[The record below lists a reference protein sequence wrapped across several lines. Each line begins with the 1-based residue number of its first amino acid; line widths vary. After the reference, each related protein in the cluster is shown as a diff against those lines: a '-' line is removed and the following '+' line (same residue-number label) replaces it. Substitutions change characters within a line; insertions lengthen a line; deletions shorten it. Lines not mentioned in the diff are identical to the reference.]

1 MSYVYSV
8 SDRGNGRE
16 LLKHDEADGSI
27 VNSYQPASGQH
38 VNGFSLNGDSSKAVA
53 ALYTDAHVQ
62 ALIDLES
69 MSEDYRIDTGGYAY
83 THVASN
89 GDLLFHVPDSGVERR
104 SQSDGSL
111 IASYGI
117 GSLGGSEQLA
127 PASDGGWF
135 LYDVGSDTM
144 AKFGSAGTEEWT
156 TSQANGSG
164 MVSIRGT
171 PDGGVMVGGS
181 DDSISRRNSDGSL
194 AYNVTPESYRHADSI
209 KIDDTGHAVYHAR
222 ANRDIIQI
230 TINDGTK
237 TVSVDEPE
245 DDSVYHSAPTK
256 DAHFYGDSSAG
267 LTKFD
272 DTGSVVYQVYQSTN
286 FSNGS
291 LHSFPDY
298 AAHPSGWETT
308 VVESAVATKMTPTT
322 TQNTAVGSIV
332 ASASVSP
339 TSSNSTPLTAG
350 GAPQGIASATTVA
363 SSATM
368 QSASVSSSGQPSATK
383 AEGTSL
389 MRTVDTSVPAV
400 STKSRASTS
409 TQTATGTRIRTAT
422 ASTSTS
428 SAVMHTPSAITETV
442 ASESNYGYVGDSN
455 GLYRYNP
462 DGTRQWSKTS
472 IRADNVCTDS
482 NGTVYVTDSD
492 TDTIY
497 AFDET
502 GAEVWHTDL
511 PVGLG
516 GLAVGQAGTLYYYN
530 TSSSPTEIH
539 RLDASTGAV
548 EWTET
553 WSTHIHTEAL
563 DVDENL
569 YVGTNDARIRRYNRD
584 GSIEWTQDESSSYEG
599 NASVETDGQGHV
611 YVHLNYSAD
620 NDGRLREYDISGG
633 FANESQTVP
642 YEGGETLVHDGGQ
655 HFYIGTSDYLAKYD
669 WSSASN
675 QWETSLEYTPTEVDV
690 TPHGN
695 VYVTLTPFG
704 GDPVFRRYDDSDG
717 ALVETIDAVDG
728 ELGMFPEYAANQ
740 DAWTPMSRASVTAS
754 KAPTASTT
762 ASPSS
767 LGTAGGQASKLTG
780 ASMMAT
786 PASTGAAGGTA
797 TMASGAATAVTPGSR
812 GTAGGSAT
820 KVPGSAIP
828 SPATGARVT
837 TGLSTKVNGL
847 TTMQTAVLTNLL
859 APSVERTSVSGGTI
873 TPTVTTT
880 SHPTAQKVGTA
891 ASPAIVEQIV
901 IADGRATK
909 YEISTSTWTPFEFER
924 QVRSLE
930 NSLNDSPLTPSQ
942 NDSTLTD
949 SDNATR

>member
-1 MSYVYSV
+1 
-8 SDRGNGRE
+8 
-16 LLKHDEADGSI
+16 
-27 VNSYQPASGQH
+27 
-38 VNGFSLNGDSSKAVA
+38 
-53 ALYTDAHVQ
+53 
-62 ALIDLES
+62 
-69 MSEDYRIDTGGYAY
+69 
-83 THVASN
+83 
-89 GDLLFHVPDSGVERR
+89 
-104 SQSDGSL
+104 
-111 IASYGI
+111 
-117 GSLGGSEQLA
+117 
-127 PASDGGWF
+127 
-135 LYDVGSDTM
+135 
-144 AKFGSAGTEEWT
+144 
-156 TSQANGSG
+156 
-164 MVSIRGT
+164 
-171 PDGGVMVGGS
+171 
-181 DDSISRRNSDGSL
+181 
-194 AYNVTPESYRHADSI
+194 
-209 KIDDTGHAVYHAR
+209 
-222 ANRDIIQI
+222 
-230 TINDGTK
+230 
-237 TVSVDEPE
+237 
-245 DDSVYHSAPTK
+245 
-256 DAHFYGDSSAG
+256 
-267 LTKFD
+267 
-272 DTGSVVYQVYQSTN
+272 
-286 FSNGS
+286 
-291 LHSFPDY
+291 
-298 AAHPSGWETT
+298 
-308 VVESAVATKMTPTT
+308 
-322 TQNTAVGSIV
+322 
-332 ASASVSP
+332 
-339 TSSNSTPLTAG
+339 
-350 GAPQGIASATTVA
+350 
-363 SSATM
+363 
-368 QSASVSSSGQPSATK
+368 
-383 AEGTSL
+383 
-389 MRTVDTSVPAV
+389 
-400 STKSRASTS
+400 
-409 TQTATGTRIRTAT
+409 
-422 ASTSTS
+422 
-428 SAVMHTPSAITETV
+428 MHTPSAITETV

-511 PVGLG
+511 PVGSG

-539 RLDASTGAV
+539 RLDASTGTV

-553 WSTHIHTEAL
+553 WSTYIHTEAL

-633 FANESQTVP
+633 FANESQSVP

-669 WSSASN
+669 WSSASK

-717 ALVETIDAVDG
+717 TLVETIDGVDG
-728 ELGMFPEYAANQ
+728 ELGIFPEYAANQ

-767 LGTAGGQASKLTG
+767 LGTAGGQASKPIG

-797 TMASGAATAVTPGSR
+797 KMASGAATVVTPGSR

-837 TGLSTKVNGL
+837 TGLSTKVDGS
-847 TTMQTAVLTNLL
+847 TSMQTAVLTNLL
-859 APSVERTSVSGGTI
+859 APSVERTSVSGGTL

-901 IADGRATK
+901 IADGQATK
-909 YEISTSTWTPFEFER
+909 YELSVSMWTPFEFER

-930 NSLNDSPLTPSQ
+930 NSPNDSPLTPSQ